1 MTADPS
7 AQNTSASA
15 LRRRSKMVALK
26 DLNTPAKNTWCPGC
40 GNFGILSAFKN
51 ALVESGLERE
61 QVVMVS
67 GIGCHGKISDY
78 VNVNT
83 FHGIHGRVLPL
94 ATGIKLA
101 NPDLTVVGFSGDAD
115 CYDEGWDH
123 FCHAIRRN
131 MDLTLIVH
139 NNMIL
144 GLTTG
149 QTTATSQ
156 TGFKT
161 KSTPFGAIATPLNPI
176 AHALIS
182 NGTFVARGFA
192 GDPKH
197 LTSLVVE
204 AMKHKGFNYI
214 DVFQP
219 CVTFNYLNTYEW
231 FRQRVYKLEE
241 TGHDANNKT
250 EALEKS
256 FEWGDKIPIG
266 IFYKEE
272 RPAYHENLPQLKG
285 VPLTKMPIDNVD
297 VSSIIESMK

>member
-1 MTADPS
+1 
-7 AQNTSASA
+7 
-15 LRRRSKMVALK
+15 MVDMK
-26 DLNTPAKNTWCPGC
+26 DLASTAKITWCPGC
-40 GNFGILSAFKN
+40 GNFGIVSAFKS
-51 ALVESGLERE
+51 ALVEVGADRER
-61 QVVMVS
+61 VVIVS
-67 GIGCHGKISDY
+67 GIGCHGKIADY
-78 VNVNT
+78 VNVNS

-101 NPDLTVVGFSGDAD
+101 NPNLTVVGFSGDAD

-123 FCHAIRRN
+123 FCHAVRRN

-156 TGFKT
+156 IGFKT
-161 KSTPFGAIATPLNPI
+161 KSTPFGSIVAPLNPI
-176 AHALIS
+176 AHALVS

-197 LTSLVVE
+197 LTGLMVE
-204 AMKHKGFNYI
+204 ALKHKGFNYI

-231 FRQRVYKLEE
+231 FRQRIYRLEE
-241 TGHDANNKT
+241 AGHDYTDRQK
-250 EALEKS
+250 ALEKS
-256 FEWGDKIPIG
+256 FEWGDRIPIG

-272 RPAYHENLPQLKG
+272 RSTYRDNLEHLKNK
-285 VPLTKMPIDNVD
+285 PLTELPLEDVDIAPIL
-297 VSSIIESMK
+297 ESMK

>member
-1 MTADPS
+1 MVDTEDLTSTA
-7 AQNTSASA
+7 
-15 LRRRSKMVALK
+15 KI
-26 DLNTPAKNTWCPGC
+26 TWCPGC
-40 GNFGILSAFKN
+40 GNFGIVSAFKS
-51 ALVESGLERE
+51 ALVELGADRE
-61 QVVMVS
+61 KVVIVS
-67 GIGCHGKISDY
+67 GIGCHGKIADY
-78 VNVNT
+78 MNVNS

-94 ATGIKLA
+94 ATGMKLA
-101 NPDLTVVGFSGDAD
+101 NPNLTVVGFSGDAD

-156 TGFKT
+156 IGFKT
-161 KSTPFGAIATPLNPI
+161 KSTPFGSITAPLNPI
-176 AHALIS
+176 AHALVS
-182 NGTFVARGFA
+182 SGTFVARGFA

-197 LTSLVVE
+197 LTGLMVE
-204 AMKHKGFNYI
+204 ALKHKGFNYI

-231 FRQRVYKLEE
+231 FRQRIYKLEE
-241 TGHDANNKT
+241 TGHDYTDRQK
-250 EALEKS
+250 ALQKS
-256 FEWGDKIPIG
+256 FEWGDRIPIG

-272 RPAYHENLPQLKG
+272 RSTYRDNLEHLKG
-285 VPLTKMPIDNVD
+285 RPLTELPLEDVDIMPIL
-297 VSSIIESMK
+297 ESMK

>member
-1 MTADPS
+1 VVNLT
-7 AQNTSASA
+7 
-15 LRRRSKMVALK
+15 
-26 DLNTPAKNTWCPGC
+26 DLNTPHKNTWCPGC
-40 GNFGILSAFKN
+40 GNFGILSAVKT
-51 ALVESGLERE
+51 ALVELGLERE
-61 QVVMVS
+61 HAAIVS

-83 FHGIHGRVLPL
+83 FHGIHGRVLPI

-101 NPDLTVVGFSGDAD
+101 NPDLTVIGFSGDAD

-123 FCHAIRRN
+123 FCHAVRRN
-131 MDLTLIVH
+131 MDITLIVH

-156 TGFKT
+156 TGFRS
-161 KSTPFGAIATPLNPI
+161 KSTPFGSVVPPLNPI

-197 LTSLVVE
+197 LTSLIVE
-204 AMKHKGFNYI
+204 AIKHKGFNYV

-231 FRQRVYKLEE
+231 FRSRIYKLEE
-241 TGHDANNKT
+241 TGHDITDRQK
-250 EALEKS
+250 ALEKS
-256 FEWGDKIPIG
+256 FEWGDRIPIG
-266 IFYKEE
+266 IFYKEDKPTY
-272 RPAYHENLPQLKG
+272 RDNLPHLKG
-285 VPLTKMPIDNVD
+285 ISLTKMPIQDIDISEV
-297 VSSIIESMK
+297 IESMK

>member
-1 MTADPS
+1 MVDTEDLTSTA
-7 AQNTSASA
+7 
-15 LRRRSKMVALK
+15 KI
-26 DLNTPAKNTWCPGC
+26 TWCPGC
-40 GNFGILSAFKN
+40 GNFGIVSAFKS
-51 ALVESGLERE
+51 ALVELGADRE
-61 QVVMVS
+61 KVVIVS
-67 GIGCHGKISDY
+67 GIGCHGKIADY
-78 VNVNT
+78 MNVNS

-101 NPDLTVVGFSGDAD
+101 NPNLTVVGFSGDAD

-156 TGFKT
+156 IGFKT
-161 KSTPFGAIATPLNPI
+161 KSTPFGSITAPLNPI
-176 AHALIS
+176 AHALVS
-182 NGTFVARGFA
+182 SGTFVARGFA

-197 LTSLVVE
+197 LTGLMVE

-231 FRQRVYKLEE
+231 FRQRIYKLEE
-241 TGHDANNKT
+241 TGHDYTDRQKALQKT
-250 EALEKS
+250 
-256 FEWGDKIPIG
+256 FEWGDRIPIG

-272 RPAYHENLPQLKG
+272 RPTYRDNLEHLKG
-285 VPLTKMPIDNVD
+285 RPLTELPLEDADIMPIL
-297 VSSIIESMK
+297 ESMK

>member
-1 MTADPS
+1 
-7 AQNTSASA
+7 
-15 LRRRSKMVALK
+15 MVVLK
-26 DLNTPAKNTWCPGC
+26 DLNTSAHVTWCPGC
-40 GNFGILSAFKN
+40 GNFGVLSAFKG
-51 ALVESGLERE
+51 ALIELGLEKE
-61 QVVMVS
+61 QVVVVS

-101 NPDLTVVGFSGDAD
+101 NPNLSVFGFSGDAD

-123 FCHAIRRN
+123 FCHAVRRN
-131 MDLTLIVH
+131 IGVTLIVH
-139 NNMIL
+139 DNMIL

-161 KSTPFGAIATPLNPI
+161 KSTPFGSMVPPLNPI
-176 AHALIS
+176 AHALVS
-182 NGTFVARGFA
+182 NGSFVARGFA

-197 LTSLVVE
+197 LQSLIVQ
-204 AMKHKGFNYI
+204 AARHRGFNYI

-219 CVTFNYLNTYEW
+219 CVTFNYLNTFDW

-241 TGHDANNKT
+241 VGHNVSDRQK
-250 EALEKS
+250 ALEKS
-256 FEWGDKIPIG
+256 FEWGDRIPIG
-266 IFYKEE
+266 IFYKDE
-272 RPAYHENLPQLKG
+272 RPTFRDNLPQVKEM
-285 VPLTKMPIDNVD
+285 PLTKLSIEDVD
-297 VSSIIESMK
+297 ISRVIESMK

>member
-1 MTADPS
+1 
-7 AQNTSASA
+7 
-15 LRRRSKMVALK
+15 MVNLT
-26 DLNTPAKNTWCPGC
+26 DLNTPHKNTWCPGC
-40 GNFGILSAFKN
+40 GNFGILSAIKT
-51 ALVESGLERE
+51 ALVELGLERE
-61 QVVMVS
+61 HAVIVS

-83 FHGIHGRVLPL
+83 FHGIHGRVLPI

-101 NPDLTVVGFSGDAD
+101 NPDLTVIGFSGDAD

-123 FCHAIRRN
+123 FCHAVRRN
-131 MDLTLIVH
+131 MDITLIVH

-156 TGFKT
+156 TGFRS
-161 KSTPFGAIATPLNPI
+161 KSTPFGSVVPPLNPI

-192 GDPKH
+192 GNPKH
-197 LTSLVVE
+197 LTSLIVE
-204 AMKHKGFNYI
+204 AIKHRGFNYV

-231 FRQRVYKLEE
+231 FRSRVYKLEE
-241 TGHDANNKT
+241 TGHDVT
-250 EALEKS
+250 DRQRALEKS
-256 FEWGDKIPIG
+256 FEWGDRIPIG
-266 IFYKEE
+266 VFYKED
-272 RPAYHENLPQLKG
+272 RPTYRDNLPHLKG
-285 VPLTKMPIDNVD
+285 MPLTKMPIQDIDIGEV
-297 VSSIIESMK
+297 IESMK

>member
-1 MTADPS
+1 
-7 AQNTSASA
+7 
-15 LRRRSKMVALK
+15 MVDMK
-26 DLNTPAKNTWCPGC
+26 DLASTAKITWCPGC
-40 GNFGILSAFKN
+40 GNFGIVSAFKS
-51 ALVESGLERE
+51 ALVEVAADRER
-61 QVVMVS
+61 VVIVS
-67 GIGCHGKISDY
+67 GIGCHGKIADY
-78 VNVNT
+78 VNVNS

-101 NPDLTVVGFSGDAD
+101 NPNLTVVGFSGDAD

-123 FCHAIRRN
+123 FCHAVRRN

-156 TGFKT
+156 IGFKT
-161 KSTPFGAIATPLNPI
+161 KSTPFGSIVAPLNPI

-197 LTSLVVE
+197 LTGLMVE
-204 AMKHKGFNYI
+204 ALKHKGFNYI

-231 FRQRVYKLEE
+231 FRQRIYRLEE
-241 TGHDANNKT
+241 AGHDYTDRQK
-250 EALEKS
+250 ALEKS
-256 FEWGDKIPIG
+256 FEWGDRIPIG

-272 RPAYHENLPQLKG
+272 RSTYRDNLEHLKNK
-285 VPLTKMPIDNVD
+285 PLTELPLEDVDIAPIL
-297 VSSIIESMK
+297 ESMK

>member
-1 MTADPS
+1 MTTLAG
-7 AQNTSASA
+7 
-15 LRRRSKMVALK
+15 
-26 DLNTPAKNTWCPGC
+26 LNTPHKITWCPGC
-40 GNFGILSAFKN
+40 GNFGILSAVRG
-51 ALVESGLERE
+51 ALVELGLERA
-61 QVVMVS
+61 QVVVVS

-83 FHGIHGRVLPL
+83 FHGIHGRVLPI

-101 NPDLTVVGFSGDAD
+101 NPDLTVIGFGGDAD

-123 FCHAIRRN
+123 FCHAVRRN
-131 MDLTLIVH
+131 IDVTLIVH

-156 TGFKT
+156 AGFKT
-161 KSTPFGAIATPLNPI
+161 KSTPFGSISSPLNPI

-197 LTSLVVE
+197 LQNLILG
-204 AMKHKGFNYI
+204 ALKHRGFNYI

-231 FRQRVYKLEE
+231 FRKRIYKLEE
-241 TGHDANNKT
+241 SGHDFTDRQK
-250 EALEKS
+250 ALEKS
-256 FEWGDKIPIG
+256 FEWGDRIPIG
-266 IFYKEE
+266 IFYEEE
-272 RPAYHENLPQLKG
+272 RPTYRDNLPHLKG
-285 VPLTKMPIDNVD
+285 MPLTRMPIQDVD
-297 VSSIIESMK
+297 ITPLIDSLR

>member
-1 MTADPS
+1 
-7 AQNTSASA
+7 
-15 LRRRSKMVALK
+15 MVDMK
-26 DLNTPAKNTWCPGC
+26 DLASTVKITWCPGC
-40 GNFGILSAFKN
+40 GNFGIVSAFKS
-51 ALVESGLERE
+51 ALVELGAERE
-61 QVVMVS
+61 KVVIVS
-67 GIGCHGKISDY
+67 GIGCHGKIADY
-78 VNVNT
+78 MNVNS

-101 NPDLTVVGFSGDAD
+101 NPNLTVVGFSGDAD

-156 TGFKT
+156 IGFKT
-161 KSTPFGAIATPLNPI
+161 KSTPFGSITAPLNPI
-176 AHALIS
+176 AHALVS
-182 NGTFVARGFA
+182 SGTFVARGFA

-197 LTSLVVE
+197 LTGLMVE
-204 AMKHKGFNYI
+204 ALKHRGFNYI

-231 FRQRVYKLEE
+231 FRQRIYKLEE
-241 TGHDANNKT
+241 TGHDYTDRQK
-250 EALEKS
+250 ALQKS
-256 FEWGDKIPIG
+256 FEWGDRIPIG

-272 RPAYHENLPQLKG
+272 RPTYRDNLEHLKG
-285 VPLTKMPIDNVD
+285 KSLTDLPLEDVDIMPIL
-297 VSSIIESMK
+297 ESMK